1 MLTQKLKTHQRM
13 PPQSAALKG
22 RSADKTRVP
31 SRNGTGRDAACQR
44 GREERTGPVSP
55 VPPPTRECGESVSS
69 FKENACSPKHKREN
83 ALVFVLGRQGNSL
96 MPCSPK
102 RARKL
107 LESKRALV
115 ACETPFTIRIKDR
128 KRGAT
133 QPIQLKIDPGSKI
146 TGIALIRESE
156 VNPEKQTVL
165 YLAEVKHRSET
176 VHNRPKRFENRTR
189 EEGWLPPSLRS
200 RIDNITTWTDR
211 FRCIAPITGITV
223 ENVKFDMQL
232 MQDPEIGATL
242 YQQGT
247 LHGYEVREFLLE
259 KWGRTCAY
267 CDQKDVP
274 LQVEH
279 IVPLARNGSKG
290 MPKGYLIRK
299 KKVFGFQ
306 TKDTV
311 EALVPS
317 GKKAGKYVGR
327 VAIRASLS
335 FNIQTYTETVQG
347 ISWKYCTLCSHADG
361 YSYSLQKTNTLTP
374 NPNGARFIPDLKDGV
389 ATCHI

>member
-107 LESKRALV
+107 LESKRAVV

-176 VHNRPKRFENRTR
+176 VHNRPKHFENRTR

-211 FRCIAPITGITV
+211 FRCIAPITGA
-223 ENVKFDMQL
+223 NSRN
-232 MQDPEIGATL
+232 
-242 YQQGT
+242 Y
-247 LHGYEVREFLLE
+247 
-259 KWGRTCAY
+259 
-267 CDQKDVP
+267 
-274 LQVEH
+274 
-279 IVPLARNGSKG
+279 LANS
-290 MPKGYLIRK
+290 
-299 KKVFGFQ
+299 
-306 TKDTV
+306 
-311 EALVPS
+311 
-317 GKKAGKYVGR
+317 
-327 VAIRASLS
+327 
-335 FNIQTYTETVQG
+335 
-347 ISWKYCTLCSHADG
+347 
-361 YSYSLQKTNTLTP
+361 
-374 NPNGARFIPDLKDGV
+374 
-389 ATCHI
+389 